1 MALHFIALIFSVC
14 SFVLLL
20 IANLG
25 TTFDSTFLPDI
36 YLVKVN
42 QAVNGRSIRYG
53 VYSSCLYYQEKTKTP
68 HSCTKKLPGYSFDTT
83 QFAEVCGADI
93 ANATMVTVYSDVVK
107 EAQLTTFKGIVLIM
121 PAVILAFFGVACEF
135 QIIVN
140 YQFID
145 LLANL
150 QVHY

>member
-53 VYSSCLYYQEKTKTP
+53 VYNSCLYYKEDTKTP
-68 HSCTKKLPGYSFDTT
+68 HSCTKKLPGYSFDAT

-93 ANATMVTVYSDVVK
+93 TNATMVTVYSDVVK

-121 PAVILAFFGVACEF
+121 PAVILAFFGVSCEF
-135 QIIVN
+135 QIMLN
-140 YQFID
+140 YQYINI
-145 LLANL
+145 ANL
-150 QVHY
+150 QAHY